1 MMAIYN
7 TVMTIMRI
15 KCDNI
20 NCEKDNNGD
29 VGDECSETKT
39 SKIMITM
46 IKAVINYND
55 HHNDKNRINKKEKT
69 AENVS
74 KIYVE
79 LTKKQEESRPLNAV
93 LSLVTR
99 MNSELGVV
107 PWEQINV
114 DNAVWDHLEGTPV
127 DEVVAVLNLVQV
139 DRA

>member
-1 MMAIYN
+1 MAIYN
-7 TVMTIMRI
+7 TAMTIMRI

-20 NCEKDNNGD
+20 NCENDNNGD
-29 VGDECSETKT
+29 AGDECSKTKT
-39 SKIMITM
+39 SKVMITM
-46 IKAVINYND
+46 IKAMINYND
-55 HHNDKNRINKKEKT
+55 HHNDKNHFNKKEKA

-74 KIYVE
+74 KINVE
-79 LTKKQEESRPLNAV
+79 LTKKQEERRPLNAV

-107 PWEQINV
+107 PREQV
-114 DNAVWDHLEGTPV
+114 DVDDAVWNHLEGTPV